1 MPGERVQRI
10 KLVKIVEMLRQES
23 SEENPLRTS
32 DIADKA
38 AEMGVFVD
46 KRTLSREV
54 EFLNSQGFDIKTRIV
69 GHQKG
74 YYIEKRDFS
83 VPELKIL
90 IDAVQA
96 ASFITDSQT
105 KEFTD
110 KIADLGGS
118 RKGEILKE
126 NIVCFNTTKH
136 TNEEIYQNVSALEK
150 ALTGKKQ
157 ASFYYFDRN
166 EDGEKVYRKEKKRYV
181 VEPMALIFN
190 DDNYYLMTWNAKY
203 KGITNYRVDRMDEV
217 SVENK
222 AVSEKALMETKD
234 TKDIAAFR
242 QQAFKMY
249 GGDLADVVLEFN
261 ESLIGVVHD
270 KFGERTKMIRTAQGK
285 CVASVQVQISP
296 TFWGWLFQF
305 VGEMRIISPDYLME
319 EYKRKAKDALES

>member
-10 KLVKIVEMLRQES
+10 KLVKIVELLRQES

-105 KEFTD
+105 
-110 KIADLGGS
+110 
-118 RKGEILKE
+118 
-126 NIVCFNTTKH
+126 
-136 TNEEIYQNVSALEK
+136 
-150 ALTGKKQ
+150 GKKQ

-166 EDGEKVYRKEKKRYV
+166 EDGKKVYRKEKKRYV

-190 DDNYYLMTWNAKY
+190 DDNYYLGCLWRAG
-203 KGITNYRVDRMDEV
+203 KGV
-217 SVENK
+217 
-222 AVSEKALMETKD
+222 
-234 TKDIAAFR
+234 F
-242 QQAFKMY
+242 
-249 GGDLADVVLEFN
+249 
-261 ESLIGVVHD
+261 
-270 KFGERTKMIRTAQGK
+270 
-285 CVASVQVQISP
+285 P
-296 TFWGWLFQF
+296 
-305 VGEMRIISPDYLME
+305 
-319 EYKRKAKDALES
+319 

>member
-10 KLVKIVEMLRQES
+10 KLVKIVELLRQES

-32 DIADKA
+32 DIVEKGAG
-38 AEMGVFVD
+38 MGVFVD
-46 KRTLSREV
+46 KRTLSKDV
-54 EFLNSQGFDIKTRIV
+54 DFLNSQGFDIKTRTV
-69 GHQKG
+69 GHQRA

-105 KEFTD
+105 KEFIS

-118 RKGEILKE
+118 RKSEILKE
-126 NIVCFNTTKH
+126 NVVCFNTTKH
-136 TNEEIYQNVSALEK
+136 TNESIYQNVSELEK

-203 KGITNYRVDRMDEV
+203 EGITNYRVDRMDEV
-217 SVENK
+217 SVEETD
-222 AVSEKALMETKD
+222 VSEKAIMD
-234 TKDIAAFR
+234 DSDIVAFR

-249 GGDLADVVLEFN
+249 GGNLEDVVLEFN
-261 ESLIGVVHD
+261 EKLIGVVHD
-270 KFGERTKMIRTAQGK
+270 KFGENTKMIRTAPGK
-285 CVASVQVQISP
+285 CVASAQVQIAP

-305 VGEMRIISPDYLME
+305 VGEMRIISPDPLME
-319 EYKRKAKDALES
+319 EYKKRAKEALEC

>member
-1 MPGERVQRI
+1 MAGERVQRI
-10 KLVKIVEMLRQES
+10 KLVKIVELLKQES
-23 SEENPLRTS
+23 SEDNPLCTS
-32 DIADKA
+32 DIAEKA

-46 KRTLSREV
+46 RRTLSKEV
-54 EFLNSQGFDIKTRIV
+54 DFLNTQGFDIKSRNV
-69 GHQKG
+69 GHQKA
-74 YYIEKRDFS
+74 YYMEKRDFS

-118 RKGEILKE
+118 RKSEILKE
-126 NIVCFNTTKH
+126 NVVCFNTTKH
-136 TNEEIYQNVSALEK
+136 TNEEIYRNVSALEK

-166 EDGEKVYRKEKKRYV
+166 EDGQKVYRKEKKRYV
-181 VEPMALIFN
+181 VEPMALIFT

-217 SVENK
+217 AVEK
-222 AVSEKALMETKD
+222 AVVSEKALMD
-234 TKDIAAFR
+234 DSDIAAFR

-249 GGDLADVVLEFN
+249 GGEQADVVLEFD
-261 ESLIGVVHD
+261 EKLIGVVHD
-270 KFGERTKMIRTAQGK
+270 KFGEDTKMIRTSPGK
-285 CVASVQVQISP
+285 CVASVKVQIAP

-305 VGEMRIISPDYLME
+305 VGEMRIISPDPLME
-319 EYKRKAKDALES
+319 EYKKRAKEALEC

>member
-10 KLVKIVEMLRQES
+10 KLVKIVELLRQES

-166 EDGEKVYRKEKKRYV
+166 EDGKKVYRKEKKRYV

-217 SVENK
+217 SVEDES
-222 AVSEKALMETKD
+222 VSEKALMDES
-234 TKDIAAFR
+234 DIAAFR

-261 ESLIGVVHD
+261 ENLIGVVHD
-270 KFGERTKMIRTAQGK
+270 KFGEDTKMIRTAQGK

-305 VGEMRIISPDYLME
+305 VGEMRIISPDDLME
-319 EYKRKAKDALES
+319 EYKKRAKDALES

>member
-10 KLVKIVEMLRQES
+10 KLVKIVELLRQES

-32 DIADKA
+32 DIVEKGAG
-38 AEMGVFVD
+38 MGVFVD
-46 KRTLSREV
+46 KRTLSKDV
-54 EFLNSQGFDIKTRIV
+54 EFLNSQGFDIKTKTV
-69 GHQKG
+69 GHQRA
-74 YYIEKRDFS
+74 YYIEKREFS

-105 KEFTD
+105 REFIS

-118 RKGEILKE
+118 RKSEILKE
-126 NIVCFNTTKH
+126 NVVCFNTTKH
-136 TNEEIYQNVSALEK
+136 TNESIYQNVSELEK

-203 KGITNYRVDRMDEV
+203 EGITNYRVDRMDEV
-217 SVENK
+217 SVEETS
-222 AVSEKALMETKD
+222 VSEKAIME

-249 GGDLADVVLEFN
+249 GGNLEDVVLEFN
-261 ESLIGVVHD
+261 EKLIGVVHD
-270 KFGERTKMIRTAQGK
+270 KFSENTKMIRTAPGK
-285 CVASVQVQISP
+285 CVASVQVQIAP

-305 VGEMRIISPDYLME
+305 VGEMRIISPDPLME
-319 EYKRKAKDALES
+319 EYKKRAKEALEC

>member
-10 KLVKIVEMLRQES
+10 KLVKILELLRQES
-23 SEENPLRTS
+23 SVENPLRTS

-74 YYIEKRDFS
+74 YYMEKRDFS

-96 ASFITDSQT
+96 SSFITDSQT
-105 KEFTD
+105 KEFIS

-118 RKGEILKE
+118 RKSEILKE
-126 NIVCFNTTKH
+126 NVVCFNTTKH
-136 TNEEIYQNVSALEK
+136 TNESIYQNVSELEK

-157 ASFYYFDRN
+157 ASFYYFDLN

-190 DDNYYLMTWNAKY
+190 DDNYYLMTWNARY
-203 KGITNYRVDRMDEV
+203 EGITNYRVDRMDEV
-217 SVENK
+217 SVEDT
-222 AVSEKALMETKD
+222 AVSEKAIID
-234 TKDIAAFR
+234 DSDIAAFR

-249 GGDLADVVLEFN
+249 GGNLEDVVLEFD
-261 ESLIGVVHD
+261 EKLIGVVHD
-270 KFGERTKMIRTAQGK
+270 KFGENTKMIRTAPGK
-285 CVASVQVQISP
+285 CVASVQVQIAP

-305 VGEMRIISPDYLME
+305 VGEMRIISPDPLME
-319 EYKRKAKDALES
+319 EYKKRAKEVLERFR

>member
-10 KLVKIVEMLRQES
+10 KLVKIVELLRQES
-23 SEENPLRTS
+23 SEETPLRTS
-32 DIADKA
+32 DIVEKGAR
-38 AEMGVFVD
+38 MGVFVD
-46 KRTLSREV
+46 KRTLSKDV
-54 EFLNSQGFDIKTRIV
+54 DFLNSQGFDIKTRTV
-69 GHQKG
+69 GHQRA
-74 YYIEKRDFS
+74 YYIEKREFS

-105 KEFTD
+105 KDFIS

-118 RKGEILKE
+118 RKSEILKE
-126 NIVCFNTTKH
+126 NVVCFNTTKH
-136 TNEEIYQNVSALEK
+136 TNESIYQNVSELEK

-203 KGITNYRVDRMDEV
+203 EGITNYRVDRMDEV
-217 SVENK
+217 SVEEIG
-222 AVSEKALMETKD
+222 VSEKAIMD
-234 TKDIAAFR
+234 DSDIAAFR

-249 GGDLADVVLEFN
+249 GGNLEDVVLEFN
-261 ESLIGVVHD
+261 EKLIGVVHD
-270 KFGERTKMIRTAQGK
+270 KFGENTKMIRTAPGK
-285 CVASVQVQISP
+285 CVASVQVQIAP

-305 VGEMRIISPDYLME
+305 VGEMRIISPDPLME
-319 EYKRKAKDALES
+319 EYKKRAKEAYEC

>member
-10 KLVKIVEMLRQES
+10 KLVKIVELLRQES

-32 DIADKA
+32 DIVEKGAG
-38 AEMGVFVD
+38 MGVFVD
-46 KRTLSREV
+46 KRTLSKDV
-54 EFLNSQGFDIKTRIV
+54 EFLNSQGFDIKTKTV
-69 GHQKG
+69 GHQRA
-74 YYIEKRDFS
+74 YYIEKREFS

-105 KEFTD
+105 REFIS

-118 RKGEILKE
+118 RKSEILKE
-126 NIVCFNTTKH
+126 NVVCFNTTKH
-136 TNEEIYQNVSALEK
+136 TNESIYQNVSELEK

-203 KGITNYRVDRMDEV
+203 EGITNYRVDRMDEV
-217 SVENK
+217 SVEETS
-222 AVSEKALMETKD
+222 VSEKAIMD
-234 TKDIAAFR
+234 DSDIAAFR

-249 GGDLADVVLEFN
+249 GGNLEDVVLEFN
-261 ESLIGVVHD
+261 EKLIGVVHD
-270 KFGERTKMIRTAQGK
+270 KFGENTKMIRTAPGK
-285 CVASVQVQISP
+285 CVASVQVQIAP

-305 VGEMRIISPDYLME
+305 VGEMRIISPDPLME
-319 EYKRKAKDALES
+319 EYKKRAKEALEC

>member
-1 MPGERVQRI
+1 MPGESVQRI
-10 KLVKIVEMLRQES
+10 KLVKIVELLRQES
-23 SEENPLRTS
+23 SEEKPLRTS

-74 YYIEKRDFS
+74 YYIEKRGFS

-96 ASFITDSQT
+96 ANFITDSQT
-105 KEFTD
+105 KEFTE

-118 RKGEILKE
+118 RKSEILKE
-126 NIVCFNTTKH
+126 NVVCFNTTKH
-136 TNEEIYQNVSALEK
+136 TNEEIYQNVSELEK

-203 KGITNYRVDRMDEV
+203 EGITNYRVDRMDEV
-217 SVENK
+217 SVEETG
-222 AVSEKALMETKD
+222 VSEKAIMD
-234 TKDIAAFR
+234 DSDIAAFR

-249 GGDLADVVLEFN
+249 GGNLEDVVLEFN
-261 ESLIGVVHD
+261 EKLIGVVHD
-270 KFGERTKMIRTAQGK
+270 KFGENTKMIRTAPGK
-285 CVASVQVQISP
+285 CVASVQVQIAP

-305 VGEMRIISPDYLME
+305 VGEMRIISPDPLME
-319 EYKRKAKDALES
+319 EYKKRAKEALEC

>member
-10 KLVKIVEMLRQES
+10 KLVKIVELLRQES
-23 SEENPLRTS
+23 SEETPLRTS
-32 DIADKA
+32 DIVEKGAR
-38 AEMGVFVD
+38 MGVFVD
-46 KRTLSREV
+46 KRTLSKDV
-54 EFLNSQGFDIKTRIV
+54 DFLNSQGFDIKTRTV
-69 GHQKG
+69 GHQRA
-74 YYIEKRDFS
+74 YYIEKREFS

-105 KEFTD
+105 KDFIS

-118 RKGEILKE
+118 RKSEILKE
-126 NIVCFNTTKH
+126 NVVCFNTTKH
-136 TNEEIYQNVSALEK
+136 TNESIYQNVSELEK

-203 KGITNYRVDRMDEV
+203 EGITNYRVDRMDEV
-217 SVENK
+217 SVEETG
-222 AVSEKALMETKD
+222 VSEKAIMD
-234 TKDIAAFR
+234 DSDIAAFR

-249 GGDLADVVLEFN
+249 GGNLEDVVLEFN
-261 ESLIGVVHD
+261 EKLIGVVHD
-270 KFGERTKMIRTAQGK
+270 KFGENTKMIRTAPGK
-285 CVASVQVQISP
+285 CVASVQVQIAP

-305 VGEMRIISPDYLME
+305 VGEMRIISPDPLME
-319 EYKRKAKDALES
+319 EYKKRAKEAYEC

>member
-1 MPGERVQRI
+1 MAGERVQRI
-10 KLVKIVEMLRQES
+10 KLVKIVELLKQES
-23 SEENPLRTS
+23 SEDNPLCTS
-32 DIADKA
+32 DIAEKA
-38 AEMGVFVD
+38 AEMGVFID
-46 KRTLSREV
+46 RRTLSKEV
-54 EFLNSQGFDIKTRIV
+54 DFLNTQGFDIKSRNV
-69 GHQKG
+69 GHQKA
-74 YYIEKRDFS
+74 YYMEKRDFS

-118 RKGEILKE
+118 RKSEILKE
-126 NIVCFNTTKH
+126 NVVCFNTTKH
-136 TNEEIYQNVSALEK
+136 TNEEIYRNVSALEK

-166 EDGEKVYRKEKKRYV
+166 EDGQKVYRKEKKRYV
-181 VEPMALIFN
+181 VEPMALIFT

-217 SVENK
+217 AVEK
-222 AVSEKALMETKD
+222 AVVSEKALMD
-234 TKDIAAFR
+234 DSDIAAFR

-249 GGDLADVVLEFN
+249 GGEQADVVLEFD
-261 ESLIGVVHD
+261 EKLIGVVHD
-270 KFGERTKMIRTAQGK
+270 KFGEDTKMIRTSPGK
-285 CVASVQVQISP
+285 CVASVKVQIAP

-305 VGEMRIISPDYLME
+305 VGEMRIISPDPLME
-319 EYKRKAKDALES
+319 EYKKRAKEALEC

>member
-10 KLVKIVEMLRQES
+10 KLVKIVELLRQES

-32 DIADKA
+32 DIVEKGAG
-38 AEMGVFVD
+38 MGVFVD
-46 KRTLSREV
+46 KRTLSKDV
-54 EFLNSQGFDIKTRIV
+54 DFLNSQGFDIKTRTV
-69 GHQKG
+69 GHQRA

-105 KEFTD
+105 KEFIS

-118 RKGEILKE
+118 RKSEILKE
-126 NIVCFNTTKH
+126 NVVCFNTTKH
-136 TNEEIYQNVSALEK
+136 TNESIYQNVSELEK
-150 ALTGKKQ
+150 ELNEKKQ

-203 KGITNYRVDRMDEV
+203 EGITNYRVDRMDEV
-217 SVENK
+217 SVEETD
-222 AVSEKALMETKD
+222 VSEKAIMD
-234 TKDIAAFR
+234 DSDIVAFR

-249 GGDLADVVLEFN
+249 GGNLEDVVLEFN
-261 ESLIGVVHD
+261 EKLIGVVHD
-270 KFGERTKMIRTAQGK
+270 KFGENTKMIRTAPGK
-285 CVASVQVQISP
+285 CVASVQVQIAP

-305 VGEMRIISPDYLME
+305 VGEMRIISPDPLME
-319 EYKRKAKDALES
+319 EYKKRAKEALEC

>member
-1 MPGERVQRI
+1 
-10 KLVKIVEMLRQES
+10 
-23 SEENPLRTS
+23 
-32 DIADKA
+32 
-38 AEMGVFVD
+38 MGVFVD

-74 YYIEKRDFS
+74 YYIEKRGFS

-105 KEFTD
+105 REFIS

-118 RKGEILKE
+118 RKSEILKE
-126 NIVCFNTTKH
+126 NVVCFNTTKH
-136 TNEEIYQNVSALEK
+136 TNESIYQNVSELEK

-166 EDGEKVYRKEKKRYV
+166 VDGEKVYWKEKKRYV

-203 KGITNYRVDRMDEV
+203 EGITNYRVDRMDEV
-217 SVENK
+217 SVEETG
-222 AVSEKALMETKD
+222 VSEKAIMD
-234 TKDIAAFR
+234 DSDIAAFR

-249 GGDLADVVLEFN
+249 GGNLEDVVLEFN
-261 ESLIGVVHD
+261 EKLIGVVHD
-270 KFGERTKMIRTAQGK
+270 KFGENTKMIRTAPGK
-285 CVASVQVQISP
+285 CVASVQVQIAP

-305 VGEMRIISPDYLME
+305 VGEMRIISPDPLME
-319 EYKRKAKDALES
+319 EYKKRAKEALEC

>member
-10 KLVKIVEMLRQES
+10 KLVKIVELLRQES

-32 DIADKA
+32 DIVEKGAG
-38 AEMGVFVD
+38 MGVFVD
-46 KRTLSREV
+46 KRTLSKDV
-54 EFLNSQGFDIKTRIV
+54 EFLNSQGFDIKTRTV
-69 GHQKG
+69 GHQRA
-74 YYIEKRDFS
+74 YYIEKREFS

-105 KEFTD
+105 KEFIS

-118 RKGEILKE
+118 RKSEILKE
-126 NIVCFNTTKH
+126 NVVCFNTTKH
-136 TNEEIYQNVSALEK
+136 TNESIYQNVSELEK
-150 ALTGKKQ
+150 ALIEKKQ

-190 DDNYYLMTWNAKY
+190 DDNYYLMTWNARY
-203 KGITNYRVDRMDEV
+203 EGITNYRVDRMDEV
-217 SVENK
+217 SVEE
-222 AVSEKALMETKD
+222 AGVSEKAIMD
-234 TKDIAAFR
+234 DSDIAAFR

-249 GGDLADVVLEFN
+249 GGNLEDVVLEFN
-261 ESLIGVVHD
+261 EKLIGVVHD
-270 KFGERTKMIRTAQGK
+270 KFGESTKMIRTAPGK
-285 CVASVQVQISP
+285 CVASVQVQIAP

-305 VGEMRIISPDYLME
+305 VGEMRIISPDPLME
-319 EYKRKAKDALES
+319 EYKKRAKEALES

>member
-1 MPGERVQRI
+1 MPGESVQRI
-10 KLVKIVEMLRQES
+10 KLVKIVELLRQES
-23 SEENPLRTS
+23 SEEKPLRTS

-74 YYIEKRDFS
+74 YYIEKRGFS

-105 KEFTD
+105 REFIS

-118 RKGEILKE
+118 RKSEILKE
-126 NIVCFNTTKH
+126 NVVCFNTTKH
-136 TNEEIYQNVSALEK
+136 TNESIYQNVSELEK

-203 KGITNYRVDRMDEV
+203 EGITNYRVDRMDEV
-217 SVENK
+217 SVEETG
-222 AVSEKALMETKD
+222 VSEKAIMD
-234 TKDIAAFR
+234 DSDIAAFR

-249 GGDLADVVLEFN
+249 GGNLEDVVLEFN
-261 ESLIGVVHD
+261 EKLIGVVHD
-270 KFGERTKMIRTAQGK
+270 KFGENTKMIRTAPGK
-285 CVASVQVQISP
+285 CVASVQVQIAP

-305 VGEMRIISPDYLME
+305 VGEMRIISPDPLME
-319 EYKRKAKDALES
+319 EYKKKAKEALEC

>member
-10 KLVKIVEMLRQES
+10 KLVKIVELLRQES

-32 DIADKA
+32 DIVEKGAR
-38 AEMGVFVD
+38 MGVFVD
-46 KRTLSREV
+46 KRTLSKDV
-54 EFLNSQGFDIKTRIV
+54 DFLNSQGFDIKTRTV
-69 GHQKG
+69 GHQRA
-74 YYIEKRDFS
+74 YYIEKREFS

-105 KEFTD
+105 REFIS

-118 RKGEILKE
+118 RKSEILKE
-126 NIVCFNTTKH
+126 NVVCFNTTKH
-136 TNEEIYQNVSALEK
+136 TNESIYQNVSELEK

-203 KGITNYRVDRMDEV
+203 EGITNYRVDRMDEV
-217 SVENK
+217 SVEETG
-222 AVSEKALMETKD
+222 VSEKAIMD
-234 TKDIAAFR
+234 DSDIAAFR

-249 GGDLADVVLEFN
+249 GGNLEDVVLEFN
-261 ESLIGVVHD
+261 EKLIGVVHD
-270 KFGERTKMIRTAQGK
+270 KFGENTKMIRTAPGK
-285 CVASVQVQISP
+285 CVASVQVQIAP

-305 VGEMRIISPDYLME
+305 VGEMRIISPDPLME
-319 EYKRKAKDALES
+319 EYKKRAKEALEC